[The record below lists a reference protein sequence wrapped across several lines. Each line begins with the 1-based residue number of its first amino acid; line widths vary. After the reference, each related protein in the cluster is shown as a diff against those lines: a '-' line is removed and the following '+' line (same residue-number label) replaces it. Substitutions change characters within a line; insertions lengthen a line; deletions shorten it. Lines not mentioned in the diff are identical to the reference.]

1 MELNNKTLIENSSI
15 KLFFKFAIPSILG
28 MIMGSAA
35 VFVDGF
41 LWRILFLLMHL
52 LQLI

>member
-1 MELNNKTLIENSSI
+1 MELNDKTLIENSSI

-41 LWRILFLLMHL
+41 FFSTFYLCQCF
-52 LQLI
+52 QCN